1 MKLIITAIDSRCH
14 RFLRWMQMQVADI
27 VMEGCRMSEGVGIE
41 FLGSLL
47 MSKVQDVWL
56 VVVTSLLIR

>member
-1 MKLIITAIDSRCH
+1 
-14 RFLRWMQMQVADI
+14 MQVADI
-27 VMEGCRMSEGVGIE
+27 VMEGCRMSEGGGIE